1 MVHRKKALT
10 LICIKEGNT
19 PEIEELLNAN
29 PSVTAWKT
37 ENSDICVVVQPHQ
50 DKFAVADAVIK
61 IAKSKQLEVQTK
73 VETTYTE

>member
-1 MVHRKKALT
+1 M
-10 LICIKEGNT
+10 ICIKEGNT

-29 PSVTAWKT
+29 PTVTAWKT

-50 DKFAVADAVIK
+50 DKYTITNEIIK

-73 VETTYTE
+73 TEITYTE